1 MRLRVQL
8 DRRRRTG
15 RGRLRD
21 YGIPAF
27 KYSNE
32 MCAIVALSLHV
43 RGARRRRQKSMAKND
58 AQAFDQEAL
67 AEAYNRALA
76 LEKAGDF
83 DAAAKAYEDVLR
95 IDPDDH
101 GGAAVRLAS
110 MGRGAVPLKAPDA
123 YVSTLFDQHAE
134 MFDTI
139 LVDQLGYDVPLQLRE
154 MLHELDEEFFA
165 DRMLDLGCGTGL
177 SADALDDMAGHKTGV
192 DISENMI
199 EVAYEKGD
207 YQALFVGEAV
217 RFLETTNEPQ
227 WDLIVATDVLPY
239 MGELDKFFA
248 GVAAHLSSGGHFG
261 FSSETLDDARLAGR
275 AFMVGDYQRF
285 AHAQSYVRAMLDNHD
300 MDCVRCEDIVVRSEQ
315 GAPVPGHLYIA
326 RHR

>member
-1 MRLRVQL
+1 
-8 DRRRRTG
+8 
-15 RGRLRD
+15 
-21 YGIPAF
+21 
-27 KYSNE
+27 
-32 MCAIVALSLHV
+32 
-43 RGARRRRQKSMAKND
+43 MAQSDDKPL
-58 AQAFDQEAL
+58 DQEAL

-83 DAAAKAYEDVLR
+83 DAAAKAYEEVLQ
-95 IDPDDH
+95 IAPDDH

-123 YVSTLFDQHAE
+123 YVATLFDQHAE

-154 MLHELDEEFFA
+154 MLLEMDDAFNAE
-165 DRMLDLGCGTGL
+165 RMLDLGCGTGL
-177 SADALDDMAGHKTGV
+177 SADALDDMAAHKTGV

-207 YQALFVGEAV
+207 YDALFVGEAV
-217 RFLETTNEPQ
+217 HFLESTEEEN

-239 MGELDKFFA
+239 MGELERFFA
-248 GVAAHLSSGGHFG
+248 GVAEHLNSGGHFG
-261 FSSETLDDARLAGR
+261 FSSETLDDNRLAGR
-275 AFMVGDYQRF
+275 AFVVGDYQRF
-285 AHAQSYVRAMLDNHD
+285 AHAQSYVRAMLDSHG
-300 MDCVRCEDIVVRSEQ
+300 MDCIRCEDITVRSEQ

-326 RHR
+326 RRR

>member
-1 MRLRVQL
+1 
-8 DRRRRTG
+8 
-15 RGRLRD
+15 
-21 YGIPAF
+21 
-27 KYSNE
+27 
-32 MCAIVALSLHV
+32 
-43 RGARRRRQKSMAKND
+43 MAQSDDKPL
-58 AQAFDQEAL
+58 DQEAL

-83 DAAAKAYEDVLR
+83 DAAAKAYEEVLQ

-123 YVSTLFDQHAE
+123 YVATLFDQHAE

-154 MLHELDEEFFA
+154 MLLEMDDAFNAE
-165 DRMLDLGCGTGL
+165 RMLDLGCGTGL
-177 SADALDDMAGHKTGV
+177 SADELDDMAAHKTGV

-207 YQALFVGEAV
+207 YDALFVGEAV
-217 RFLETTNEPQ
+217 RFLESTEEEN

-239 MGELDKFFA
+239 MGELERFFA
-248 GVAAHLSSGGHFG
+248 GVAEHLNSGGHFG
-261 FSSETLDDARLAGR
+261 FSSETLDDNRLAGR
-275 AFMVGDYQRF
+275 AFVVGDYQRF
-285 AHAQSYVRAMLDNHD
+285 AHAQSYVRAMLDSHG
-300 MDCVRCEDIVVRSEQ
+300 MDCIRCEDITVRSEQ

-326 RHR
+326 RRR

>member
-1 MRLRVQL
+1 
-8 DRRRRTG
+8 
-15 RGRLRD
+15 
-21 YGIPAF
+21 
-27 KYSNE
+27 
-32 MCAIVALSLHV
+32 
-43 RGARRRRQKSMAKND
+43 MAQSDDKPL
-58 AQAFDQEAL
+58 DQEAL

-83 DAAAKAYEDVLR
+83 DAAAKAYEEVLQ

-123 YVSTLFDQHAE
+123 YVATLFDQHAE

-154 MLHELDEEFFA
+154 MLLEMDDAFNAE
-165 DRMLDLGCGTGL
+165 RMLDLGCGTGL
-177 SADALDDMAGHKTGV
+177 SADALDDMAAHKTGV

-207 YQALFVGEAV
+207 YDALFVGEAV
-217 RFLETTNEPQ
+217 RFLESTEEEN

-239 MGELDKFFA
+239 MGELERFFA
-248 GVAAHLSSGGHFG
+248 GVAEHLNSGGHFG
-261 FSSETLDDARLAGR
+261 FSSETLGDNRLAGR
-275 AFMVGDYQRF
+275 AFVVGDYQRF
-285 AHAQSYVRAMLDNHD
+285 AHAQSYVRAMLDSHG
-300 MDCVRCEDIVVRSEQ
+300 MDCIRCEDITVRSEQ

-326 RHR
+326 RRR

>member
-1 MRLRVQL
+1 MPR
-8 DRRRRTG
+8 
-15 RGRLRD
+15 
-21 YGIPAF
+21 P
-27 KYSNE
+27 
-32 MCAIVALSLHV
+32 
-43 RGARRRRQKSMAKND
+43 
-58 AQAFDQEAL
+58 
-67 AEAYNRALA
+67 YNRALA

-83 DAAAKAYEDVLR
+83 DAAAKAYEEVLQ

-123 YVSTLFDQHAE
+123 YVATLFDQHAE

-154 MLHELDEEFFA
+154 MLLEMDDAFNAE
-165 DRMLDLGCGTGL
+165 RMLDLGCGTGL
-177 SADALDDMAGHKTGV
+177 SADALDDMAAHKTGV

-207 YQALFVGEAV
+207 YDALFVGEAV
-217 RFLETTNEPQ
+217 RFLESTEEEN

-239 MGELDKFFA
+239 MGELERFFA
-248 GVAAHLSSGGHFG
+248 GVAEHLNSGGHFG
-261 FSSETLDDARLAGR
+261 FSSETLDDNRLAGR
-275 AFMVGDYQRF
+275 AFVVGDYQRF
-285 AHAQSYVRAMLDNHD
+285 AHAQSYVRAMLDSHG
-300 MDCVRCEDIVVRSEQ
+300 MDCIRCEDITVRSEQ

-326 RHR
+326 RRR

>member
-1 MRLRVQL
+1 
-8 DRRRRTG
+8 
-15 RGRLRD
+15 
-21 YGIPAF
+21 
-27 KYSNE
+27 
-32 MCAIVALSLHV
+32 
-43 RGARRRRQKSMAKND
+43 MAQSDDKPL
-58 AQAFDQEAL
+58 DQETL

-83 DAAAKAYEDVLR
+83 DAAAKAYEEVLQ

-110 MGRGAVPLKAPDA
+110 MGRGAVPLKAPEA
-123 YVSTLFDQHAE
+123 YVATLFDQHAE

-154 MLHELDEEFFA
+154 MLLEMDDALNAE
-165 DRMLDLGCGTGL
+165 RMLDLGCGTGL
-177 SADALDDMAGHKTGV
+177 SADALDDMAAHKTGV

-207 YQALFVGEAV
+207 YDALFVGEAV
-217 RFLETTNEPQ
+217 RFLESTEEEN

-239 MGELDKFFA
+239 MGELERFFA
-248 GVAAHLSSGGHFG
+248 GVAEHLNSGGHFG
-261 FSSETLDDARLAGR
+261 FSSETLDDNRLAGR
-275 AFMVGDYQRF
+275 AFVVGDYQRF
-285 AHAQSYVRAMLDNHD
+285 AHAQSYVRAMLDSHG
-300 MDCVRCEDIVVRSEQ
+300 MDCIRCEDITVRSEQ

-326 RHR
+326 RRR

>member
-1 MRLRVQL
+1 MAQT
-8 DRRRRTG
+8 D
-15 RGRLRD
+15 D
-21 YGIPAF
+21 
-27 KYSNE
+27 
-32 MCAIVALSLHV
+32 
-43 RGARRRRQKSMAKND
+43 KS
-58 AQAFDQEAL
+58 FDEDAL
-67 AEAYNRALA
+67 AEAYDRALA

-83 DAAAKAYEDVLR
+83 DAAAKAYEEVLA

-123 YVSTLFDQHAE
+123 YVATLFDQHAE

-154 MLHELDEEFFA
+154 ILLEIDEEFHR

-177 SADALDDMAGHKTGV
+177 SADALDDMATHKTGV

-199 EVAYEKGD
+199 EVAFEKGD
-207 YQALFVGEAV
+207 YDALFVGEAV
-217 RFLETTNEPQ
+217 RFLETTAEDN

-239 MGELDKFFA
+239 MGELDRFFA
-248 GVAAHLSSGGHFG
+248 GVATQLEPDGYFG
-261 FSSETLDDARLAGR
+261 FSSETQDEARFAGR

-285 AHAQSYVRAMLDNHD
+285 AHAKSYVTAMLDTHG
-300 MDCVRCEDIVVRSEQ
+300 MDCIRCENITVRSEQ
-315 GAPVPGHLYIA
+315 GSPVPGHLYVA
-326 RHR
+326 RRR

>member
-1 MRLRVQL
+1 
-8 DRRRRTG
+8 
-15 RGRLRD
+15 
-21 YGIPAF
+21 
-27 KYSNE
+27 
-32 MCAIVALSLHV
+32 
-43 RGARRRRQKSMAKND
+43 MAKND

-154 MLHELDEEFFA
+154 MLLELDDEFSQNA
-165 DRMLDLGCGTGL
+165 CLI
-177 SADALDDMAGHKTGV
+177 SAA
-192 DISENMI
+192 
-199 EVAYEKGD
+199 
-207 YQALFVGEAV
+207 
-217 RFLETTNEPQ
+217 
-227 WDLIVATDVLPY
+227 
-239 MGELDKFFA
+239 
-248 GVAAHLSSGGHFG
+248 
-261 FSSETLDDARLAGR
+261 
-275 AFMVGDYQRF
+275 
-285 AHAQSYVRAMLDNHD
+285 
-300 MDCVRCEDIVVRSEQ
+300 
-315 GAPVPGHLYIA
+315 APVCPPMRSTTWPDIRRASTFLKT
-326 RHR
+326 

>member
-1 MRLRVQL
+1 
-8 DRRRRTG
+8 
-15 RGRLRD
+15 
-21 YGIPAF
+21 
-27 KYSNE
+27 
-32 MCAIVALSLHV
+32 
-43 RGARRRRQKSMAKND
+43 MAQSDDKPL
-58 AQAFDQEAL
+58 DQEAL

-83 DAAAKAYEDVLR
+83 DAAAKAYEEVLQ
-95 IDPDDH
+95 IAPDDH

-123 YVSTLFDQHAE
+123 YVATLFDQHAE

-154 MLHELDEEFFA
+154 MLLEMDDAFNAE
-165 DRMLDLGCGTGL
+165 RMLDLGCGTGL
-177 SADALDDMAGHKTGV
+177 SADALDDMAAHKTGV

-207 YQALFVGEAV
+207 YDALFVGEAV
-217 RFLETTNEPQ
+217 RFLESTEEEN

-239 MGELDKFFA
+239 MGELERFFA
-248 GVAAHLSSGGHFG
+248 GVAEHLNSGGHFG
-261 FSSETLDDARLAGR
+261 FSSETLDDNRLAGR
-275 AFMVGDYQRF
+275 AFVVGDYQRF
-285 AHAQSYVRAMLDNHD
+285 AHAQSYVRAMLDSHG
-300 MDCVRCEDIVVRSEQ
+300 MDCIRCEDITVRSEQ

-326 RHR
+326 RRC

>member
-1 MRLRVQL
+1 
-8 DRRRRTG
+8 
-15 RGRLRD
+15 
-21 YGIPAF
+21 
-27 KYSNE
+27 
-32 MCAIVALSLHV
+32 
-43 RGARRRRQKSMAKND
+43 MAQSDDKPL
-58 AQAFDQEAL
+58 DQEAL

-83 DAAAKAYEDVLR
+83 DAAAKAYEEVLQ

-123 YVSTLFDQHAE
+123 YVATLFDQHAE

-154 MLHELDEEFFA
+154 MLLEMDDAFNAE
-165 DRMLDLGCGTGL
+165 RMLDLGCGTGL
-177 SADALDDMAGHKTGV
+177 SADALDDMAAHKTGV
-192 DISENMI
+192 DVSENMI

-207 YQALFVGEAV
+207 YDALFVGEAV
-217 RFLETTNEPQ
+217 RFLESTEEEN

-239 MGELDKFFA
+239 MGELERFFA
-248 GVAAHLSSGGHFG
+248 GVAEHLNSGGHFG
-261 FSSETLDDARLAGR
+261 FSSETLDDNRLAGR
-275 AFMVGDYQRF
+275 AFVVGDYQRF
-285 AHAQSYVRAMLDNHD
+285 AHAQSYVRAMLDSHG
-300 MDCVRCEDIVVRSEQ
+300 MDCIRCEDITVRSEQ

-326 RHR
+326 RRR